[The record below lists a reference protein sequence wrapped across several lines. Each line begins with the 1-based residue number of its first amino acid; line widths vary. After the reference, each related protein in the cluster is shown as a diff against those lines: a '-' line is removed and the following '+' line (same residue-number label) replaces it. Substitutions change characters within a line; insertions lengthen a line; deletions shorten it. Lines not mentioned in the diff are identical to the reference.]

1 MYKLPKSFC
10 PKFKTKLIR
19 LGQPNDGGYNIP
31 EKLLEEVKIL
41 FSFGLDED
49 WSFEEDFKK
58 KTGAK
63 IFCFDNSV
71 NNKFWLKR
79 LIKSIIYFNFKKD
92 YLNQVKNLFTFFKYK
107 AFFSKQNTFHIK
119 KHLMSNNII
128 LPKSMGYNFIN
139 LKEIFKTREGGDFFL
154 KMDIEGN
161 EYRVLDDIIENQN
174 NMLGLVIEFHDCD
187 LMQNKIN
194 EFIENVDLDLVHIHI
209 NNFCSIAKNDF
220 PTVLELTFSSKKYN
234 LKRNI
239 EDIKFPDNEI
249 DQPNNKELE
258 DKEILFY

>member
-1 MYKLPKSFC
+1 
-10 PKFKTKLIR
+10 
-19 LGQPNDGGYNIP
+19 
-31 EKLLEEVKIL
+31 
-41 FSFGLDED
+41 
-49 WSFEEDFKK
+49 
-58 KTGAK
+58 
-63 IFCFDNSV
+63 
-71 NNKFWLKR
+71 
-79 LIKSIIYFNFKKD
+79 
-92 YLNQVKNLFTFFKYK
+92 
-107 AFFSKQNTFHIK
+107 
-119 KHLMSNNII
+119 MSNNII

-139 LKEIFKTREGGDFFL
+139 LKEIFKTRGGGDFFL